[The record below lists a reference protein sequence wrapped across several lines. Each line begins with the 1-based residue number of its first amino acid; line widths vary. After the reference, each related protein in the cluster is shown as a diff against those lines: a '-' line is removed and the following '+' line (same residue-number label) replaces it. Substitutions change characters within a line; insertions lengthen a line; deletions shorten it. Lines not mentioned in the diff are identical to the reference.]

1 MRTLRALTPAA
12 AKRLHADAMHRLR
25 WRRGPI
31 ARVQRKFVEQHGLR
45 VQTGPFE
52 GMTYPRSAISR
63 SEQLVPKLLGS
74 YEQELHGAL
83 EQMLAH
89 DWRQV
94 IDVGAAD
101 GYYAVGLA
109 RRCPKAS
116 IHAYEMNSLPAHYS
130 RQLARAN
137 GVDDRVSMHGECRIE
152 DLAALPQVP
161 SLFVADC
168 EGAEAILLDPAAV
181 PLLAESALV
190 VELHEWLTPSI
201 ETTIKLRFRETHRLV
216 FIKPEPRHAAEYPAV
231 ASIDELSYVEQELV
245 VSEFRLR
252 PVRWA
257 VLWPLSEAIA

>member
-1 MRTLRALTPAA
+1 MRTFRDMTPAA

-31 ARVQRKFVEQHGLR
+31 ARVQRKFVERHGLR
-45 VQTGPFE
+45 VQTGPFA

-74 YEQELHGAL
+74 YEKELHGAL
-83 EQMLAH
+83 EKMLAH

-109 RRCPKAS
+109 RRCPKAT
-116 IHAYEMNSLPAHYS
+116 IHAYEMNPLPAHYS
-130 RQLARAN
+130 RQLARVN
-137 GVDDRVSMHGECRIE
+137 GVDERLSVHGECRIE
-152 DLAALPQVP
+152 DLAALHQVP
-161 SLFVADC
+161 SLLIADC

-190 VELHEWLTPSI
+190 VELHEWLAPDI
-201 ETTIKLRFRETHRLV
+201 EATINLRFRETHQLV
-216 FIKPEPRHAAEYPAV
+216 FIEPEPRHAAEYPAV
-231 ASIDELSYVEQELV
+231 AAIDDLSYVEQELL

-252 PVRWA
+252 SVRWA
-257 VLWPLSEAIA
+257 VLWPSGERTA